1 MRKMRKQK
9 MTDQIEDPRPEER
22 PNGHSSQS
30 PITTVMRGAIPH
42 PSGHTLPRVTE
53 SGMNR
58 PARKGEGRPSK
69 YDPEFCE
76 VMISAMET
84 EGLSLGAVAGLIGV
98 SRDTLYEWTTVHPE
112 FSGAKKIGEAKAQLF
127 WERKNVSLAN
137 NGSAGPGAST
147 AIVFALKNRA
157 KADWRDVI
165 EQKHTGDANN
175 PIAIE
180 NVTARELVTSRI
192 AGLAS
197 RIGTGF
203 DTGGTEC
210 QQQSPPTH
218 HHPT

>member
-1 MRKMRKQK
+1 
-9 MTDQIEDPRPEER
+9 MTDQIENPRPEET
-22 PNGHSSQS
+22 NGHSTQS

-58 PARKGEGRPSK
+58 PVRKDKGRPSK

-98 SRDTLYEWTTVHPE
+98 SRDTLYEWATVHPE
-112 FSGAKKIGEAKAQLF
+112 FSYAKKMGEAKAQLF

-165 EQKHTGDANN
+165 EQKHTGDANH

-180 NVTARELVTSRI
+180 NVTAREIVQSRI
-192 AGLAS
+192 SGLAS
-197 RIGTGF
+197 RIRTGG
-203 DTGGTEC
+203 DTGGAE
-210 QQQSPPTH
+210 
-218 HHPT
+218 

>member
-1 MRKMRKQK
+1 
-9 MTDQIEDPRPEER
+9 MTDQIEDPLPEER

-84 EGLSLGAVAGLIGV
+84 EGLSVGAVAGLIGV

-112 FSGAKKIGEAKAQLF
+112 FSYAKKIGEAKAQLF
-127 WERKNVSLAN
+127 WERKNVALAER
-137 NGSAGPGAST
+137 GSAGPGAST
-147 AIVFALKNRA
+147 AVVFALKNRGR
-157 KADWRDVI
+157 ADWRDVV
-165 EQKHTGDANN
+165 EQKHTGDKNN
-175 PIAIE
+175 PVAIE
-180 NVTARELVTSRI
+180 DITARELVAGRI
-192 AGLAS
+192 ALLATRNRTPEDS
-197 RIGTGF
+197 SVSDREAG
-203 DTGGTEC
+203 
-210 QQQSPPTH
+210 
-218 HHPT
+218 

>member
-1 MRKMRKQK
+1 LQNDNELDRYFS
-9 MTDQIEDPRPEER
+9 IAE
-22 PNGHSSQS
+22 
-30 PITTVMRGAIPH
+30 
-42 PSGHTLPRVTE
+42 VTE

-112 FSGAKKIGEAKAQLF
+112 FSYAKKIGEAKAQLF

-165 EQKHTGDANN
+165 EQKHTGDANH

-180 NVTARELVTSRI
+180 NVTAREFVSSRI
-192 AGLAS
+192 ASLAS
-197 RIGTGF
+197 RLGTGG
-203 DTGGTEC
+203 DTGGAE
-210 QQQSPPTH
+210 
-218 HHPT
+218 

>member
-1 MRKMRKQK
+1 

-22 PNGHSSQS
+22 PNGHSGQS

-42 PSGHTLPRVTE
+42 PSGHTLPRVTK

-98 SRDTLYEWTTVHPE
+98 SRDTLYEWTTAHPE
-112 FSGAKKIGEAKAQLF
+112 FSYAKKVGEAKAQLF

-192 AGLAS
+192 AGLAT
-197 RIGTGF
+197 RLGG
-203 DTGGTEC
+203 DTGGAE
-210 QQQSPPTH
+210 
-218 HHPT
+218 